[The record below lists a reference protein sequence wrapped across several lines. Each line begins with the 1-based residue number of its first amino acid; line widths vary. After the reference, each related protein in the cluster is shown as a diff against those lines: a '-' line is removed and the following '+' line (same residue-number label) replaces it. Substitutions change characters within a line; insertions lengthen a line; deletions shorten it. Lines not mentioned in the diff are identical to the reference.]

1 MIFACLTLSYNQGEY
16 LAEAIDSILIQ
27 NEIFDY
33 LVYDPGSTDMSHNI
47 IKKYEPNLVKSY
59 FVDGDQGPAD
69 GLNIGLQMIQG
80 DIFYYLNADD
90 RLKPGALSFVNQ
102 YFINNPDCDILHGS
116 IDLINQSGMCFGT
129 LPAINFS
136 LRGYALGYS
145 VVYQPAT
152 FIRKSKVLSQAFNIN
167 NKVSWDGEL
176 IVDLVL
182 SGATIHHTQMVLAD
196 FRLYPTSIT
205 GSGRLSKLAKSEHRR
220 ISRKIL
226 GRNPYAWEKI
236 LGFLFGKALALNRK
250 IFPRLLRI

>member
-16 LAEAIDSILIQ
+16 LTEAIDSIITQ
-27 NEIFDY
+27 NELVDY
-33 LVYDPGSTDMSHNI
+33 LVYDPGSQDMSRNI
-47 IKKYEPNLVKSY
+47 IEKYDSNLVKSY

-69 GLNIGLQMIQG
+69 GLNKGLQMIQG

-102 YFINNPDCDILHGS
+102 YFFDNPDCDILHGS
-116 IDLINQSGMCFGT
+116 INLINQSGVGYRT
-129 LPAINFS
+129 LPAMNFS
-136 LRGYALGYS
+136 LRGLALGYS

-152 FIRKSKVLSQAFNIN
+152 FIRKTKVRSDAFNVK

-182 SGATIHHTQMVLAD
+182 AGAKIHQTQMVLAD
-196 FRLYPTSIT
+196 FRIYSTSIT
-205 GSGRLSKLAKSEHRR
+205 GSGRLSELAKSEHRR

-226 GRNPYAWEKI
+226 GRDPYTWEKI
-236 LGFLFGKALALNRK
+236 FGFLFGKALALNRK
-250 IFPRLLRI
+250 IFPRLLNL